1 MSSVS
6 FSSFGMK
13 KLLFIVWLLSLSVN
27 LIHAQN
33 SKIEKSPVLRSNIM
47 HREMHYSV
55 YLPAGYLSSK
65 KSYPVLY
72 LLHGVGSNHVS
83 WIRRGNIQHILDRA
97 IAIRALDPI
106 IVIMPDAGMSYYM
119 NSMDGSS
126 RYEDYFFQ
134 ELMPHIEHTYCI
146 APGKRNCSI
155 AGFSM
160 GGYGALLYA
169 IHRPDLFYT
178 CVAMSPGIRTDE
190 QINQMNEKEYN
201 ERYGTCFGP
210 VSEEQPRVPRLYQT
224 RYSILH
230 LVSEMPDE
238 QKKAVR
244 LYIDIG
250 DDDFLYKGN
259 SLLHILLRDR
269 GIEHE
274 FRIRNGGHT
283 WSYWQSGIV
292 NGLSY
297 IQAGLR

>member
-1 MSSVS
+1 
-6 FSSFGMK
+6 MK
-13 KLLFIVWLLSLSVN
+13 KFLFVVCFLLLFASLY
-27 LIHAQN
+27 AQN
-33 SKIEKSPVLRSNIM
+33 SRVEENPILYSSIM

-55 YLPAGYLSSK
+55 YFPAGYLSSK
-65 KSYPVLY
+65 KTYPVLY
-72 LLHGVGSNHVS
+72 LLHGVGANHLS
-83 WIRRGNIQHILDRA
+83 WIKQGNIQHILDRA
-97 IAIRALDPI
+97 IAMRALDPMV
-106 IVIMPDAGMSYYM
+106 VIMPDAGMSYYM
-119 NSMDGSS
+119 NSMNGSL

-134 ELMPHIEHTYCI
+134 ELMPHIEHLYYI

-169 IHRPDLFYT
+169 IHRPDLFET

-190 QINQMNEKEYN
+190 QINQMTDKEYN
-201 ERYGTCFGP
+201 ERYGVCFGP
-210 VSEEQPRVPRLYQT
+210 VSEEQPRVPRFYQT

-230 LVSEMPDE
+230 LVSEMPEE

-250 DDDFLYKGN
+250 DDDFLYKGS

-269 GIEHE
+269 EIEHE
-274 FRIRNGGHT
+274 FRIRNGAHN
-283 WSYWQSGIV
+283 WSYWRSGIV